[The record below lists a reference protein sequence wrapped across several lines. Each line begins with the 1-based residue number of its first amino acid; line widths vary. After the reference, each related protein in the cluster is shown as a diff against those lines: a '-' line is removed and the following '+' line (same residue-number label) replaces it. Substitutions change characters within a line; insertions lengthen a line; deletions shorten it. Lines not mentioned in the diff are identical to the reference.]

1 MGNLLRGKR
10 ERAHLK
16 DLSPENQIPVGTGM
30 TCPWK
35 ESERLFWIVVYAYVT
50 FQIAWGIPQSATG
63 QTVSRPATLVE
74 LSWAAEG
81 NDFAAEHQQAN
92 AKLQEHFQWM
102 AAHLPPKWGRYS
114 LQERGEWVFESMH
127 DRLLTGE
134 YLEDQNALSTAILE
148 GDFNCV
154 SATILYQILADYA
167 GLPTMAM
174 QTRGHV
180 WCRLLSRPELD
191 IETTC
196 PTWFLLEPHDQSQSP
211 GIQAGDGA
219 RALSAYGLVAK
230 IPYNRASLLAAEG
243 DYHGAIAHLDRSLS
257 LDPADPAARKNR
269 VAILNNWAVQCIH
282 NHDGDQ
288 ALKLIEKIESQ
299 HSVDADITENQARM
313 VDAVID
319 EWVQEGRYAEAI
331 RLLHWKQGASRWS
344 LRSVYED
351 WIDDA
356 KARGEWL
363 EAKNVL
369 REAITALAKDPL
381 TVAQLR
387 RQYRN
392 LLPS

>member
-1 MGNLLRGKR
+1 MSAAS
-10 ERAHLK
+10 AHTWK
-16 DLSPENQIPVGTGM
+16 TSPENQIPVGIGM
-30 TCPWK
+30 ISAWK
-35 ESERLFWIVVYAYVT
+35 ESERLFWIVVYVYVT
-50 FQIAWGIPQSATG
+50 FQIAWGMPQRAAG
-63 QTVSRPATLVE
+63 QTISRPATLLE

-81 NDFAAEHQQAN
+81 DDLASLHEQAN
-92 AKLQEHFQWM
+92 VKLQEHFQWM
-102 AAHLPPKWGRYS
+102 ASHLPAKWGRYS
-114 LQERGEWVFESMH
+114 LQERSEWVFHSMH

-134 YLEDQNALSTAILE
+134 YIEDQNALSTAIVD

-154 SATILYQILADYA
+154 SATILYQILADHA

-196 PTWFLLEPHDQSQSP
+196 PTWFLLEPHDQSLSP
-211 GIQAGDGA
+211 GIQAGEDA
-219 RALSAYGLVAK
+219 RALAATGLVAK
-230 IPYNRASLLAAEG
+230 IPYNQASLLAAAG
-243 DYHGAIAHLDRSLS
+243 DYRGAIEHLNRSLT
-257 LDPADPAARKNR
+257 LDPADVAARKNR

-288 ALKLIEKIESQ
+288 ALKLIEQIESQ
-299 HSVDADITENQARM
+299 TSVDSEITENQRRM
-313 VDAVID
+313 IDAVID
-319 EWVQEGRYAEAI
+319 EWVKEGRYAEAI
-331 RLLHWKQGASRWS
+331 RLLQWKREDGRRS

-356 KARGEWL
+356 KSRGEWL

-369 REAITALAKDPL
+369 REAIIALADDPL
-381 TVAQLR
+381 VVAQLR

-392 LLPS
+392 LLPG

>member
-1 MGNLLRGKR
+1 
-10 ERAHLK
+10 
-16 DLSPENQIPVGTGM
+16 M

-35 ESERLFWIVVYAYVT
+35 ESERLFWIVVYGYVT
-50 FQIAWGIPQSATG
+50 FQIAWGIPQAAAG

-81 NDFAAEHQQAN
+81 NDFAAEHHEAN

-102 AAHLPPKWGRYS
+102 ASHLPAKWGRLS
-114 LQERGEWVFESMH
+114 LQERGEWVFQSMH

-134 YLEDQNALSTAILE
+134 YIEDQNALSTAILE

-154 SATILYQILADYA
+154 SATILYQILSDYA

-211 GIQAGDGA
+211 GIQAGGDA
-219 RALSAYGLVAK
+219 RALSATGLVAK
-230 IPYNRASLLAAEG
+230 IPYNQASLLAAEG
-243 DYHGAIAHLDRSLS
+243 EYHSAIEHLDRSLA

-288 ALKLIEKIESQ
+288 ALELIEQIASQ
-299 HSVDADITENQARM
+299 TSVDAEITENQRRM

-319 EWVQEGRYAEAI
+319 EWVKVGRFAEAI
-331 RLLHWKQGASRWS
+331 RLIQWKQEASRRS
-344 LRSVYED
+344 LKSVYED

-356 KARGEWL
+356 KSRGEWL
-363 EAKNVL
+363 EAKNIL
-369 REAITALAKDPL
+369 GEAITTLADDPL
-381 TVAQLR
+381 AVAQLR